1 MGTLRPDDLNVD
13 MYAVVEGYRIPEVPA
28 RCSGADEYI
37 EVVLRR
43 DQIESLIP
51 VGTVMQIKAVHL
63 PYVACSIVFPGGSR
77 NVHNIDTR
85 TVVLNQVSPEYA
97 HAFSANRTRRR

>member
-1 MGTLRPDDLNVD
+1 MGTLRPDDLDVD
-13 MYAVVEGYRIPEVPA
+13 MYAVVEGYRIPEVPT

-63 PYVACSIVFPGGSR
+63 PYIACAILFPGGSR

-85 TVVLNQVSPEYA
+85 RVILNEVSSEYA
-97 HAFSANRTRRR
+97 RAFSASRARRR